1 MIEENKPNNFF
12 KMMLTETS
20 PKPED
25 EVGLLEKEKE
35 QLAEDLDNKKI
46 SQDVYDKK
54 LQEIET
60 KISNLK
66 SSSYKAEAESVK
78 STNDVSGEKNTDE
91 ESIKERVTEVSP
103 KETEDKTPPPPKVK
117 QLKLNTSEK
126 ELSVQEK
133 KDRQAQKNMPEQDKI
148 KVESRSEQLP
158 YYEQKEDLEEVIM
171 QKIQELKTIQSGNPI
186 KINQEKFDPQEFISD
201 KGEAAIP
208 QSMPAILGQ
217 RNVQPLRN
225 EQSTRSLNSIGD
237 SGLIL
242 QMQKV
247 LDVSWRTLSY

>member
-1 MIEENKPNNFF
+1 MIEENKSNNFF

-20 PKPED
+20 TKSED

-35 QLAEDLDNKKI
+35 QLLEDLDNKKI
-46 SQDVYDKK
+46 SQEAYDKR
-54 LQEIET
+54 LQEIDT
-60 KISNLK
+60 KISDLK
-66 SSSYKAEAESVK
+66 SASYKAEAESVK
-78 STNDVSGEKNTDE
+78 SSNNVSGEKSTE
-91 ESIKERVTEVSP
+91 EEQP
-103 KETEDKTPPPPKVK
+103 KEKIKVV
-117 QLKLNTSEK
+117 
-126 ELSVQEK
+126 SVQENK
-133 KDRQAQKNMPEQDKI
+133 ERQAEKNLPVHDKI

-208 QSMPAILGQ
+208 QSIPAILGQ